1 MVIMSARVSKR
12 KVLTGLIV
20 AVGVVLLLVFLL
32 GKAGETP
39 AAAATEPSATAEIDA
54 GTNDGRIAFLQSF
67 GWEVSETPTETQEV
81 KIPQEFNNVFT
92 RYNQLQQSQNY
103 DLAPYA
109 EKTVKRYV
117 YAVTNYPD
125 GAQDWYATVLVHN
138 GEVIGGDVSST
149 RQGGK
154 MHGFAMPEGT

>member
-12 KVLTGLIV
+12 KVLTGLLV

-39 AAAATEPSATAEIDA
+39 AAAANEPSAQAEIDA
-54 GTNDGRIAFLQSF
+54 GTNEGRIAFLQSF

-109 EKTVKRYV
+109 GKTVKRYV

>member
-54 GTNDGRIAFLQSF
+54 GTNEGRIAFLQSF

-109 EKTVKRYV
+109 GKTVKRYV

>member
-1 MVIMSARVSKR
+1 MVIMSAKVSKR

-20 AVGVVLLLVFLL
+20 AVAVVVLLAVLL
-32 GKAGETP
+32 GKAGEAP
-39 AAAATEPSATAEIDA
+39 AASVQESAAAEIDA
-54 GTNDGRIAFLQSF
+54 GSNEGRVAFLQSF
-67 GWEVSETPTETQEV
+67 GWEVAETPVETQEV
-81 KIPQEFNNVFT
+81 KIPVEFNNVFT

-109 EKTVKRYV
+109 GKTVKRYV

>member
-67 GWEVSETPTETQEV
+67 GWEVSETPTET
-81 KIPQEFNNVFT
+81 
-92 RYNQLQQSQNY
+92 
-103 DLAPYA
+103 
-109 EKTVKRYV
+109 
-117 YAVTNYPD
+117 
-125 GAQDWYATVLVHN
+125 
-138 GEVIGGDVSST
+138 
-149 RQGGK
+149 
-154 MHGFAMPEGT
+154 

>member
-39 AAAATEPSATAEIDA
+39 AAAATEPPAAAEVDA
-54 GTNDGRIAFLQSF
+54 GTNEGRIAFLQSF

-109 EKTVKRYV
+109 GKTVKRYV

>member
-1 MVIMSARVSKR
+1 MVIMSAKVSKR

-20 AVGVVLLLVFLL
+20 AVAVVVLLAVLL
-32 GKAGETP
+32 GKAGEAP
-39 AAAATEPSATAEIDA
+39 AASVQESAAAEIDA
-54 GTNDGRIAFLQSF
+54 GSNEGRVAFLQSF
-67 GWEVSETPTETQEV
+67 GWEVAETPVETQEV
-81 KIPQEFNNVFT
+81 KIPVEFNNVFT

-109 EKTVKRYV
+109 GKTVKRYV

-125 GAQDWYATVLVHN
+125 GAQDWYATVLVQG

>member
-32 GKAGETP
+32 GKAEETP

-109 EKTVKRYV
+109 GKTVKRYV

-154 MHGFAMPEGT
+154 MHGLAMPEGT

>member
-1 MVIMSARVSKR
+1 MK
-12 KVLTGLIV
+12 KGLI
-20 AVGVVLLLVFLL
+20 GLLVLALAMTFGL
-32 GKAGETP
+32 GAMAETTDTDGVELCYEP
-39 AAAATEPSATAEIDA
+39 YEETIQMSKGISRTGTE
-54 GTNDGRIAFLQSF
+54 SF
-67 GWEVSETPTETQEV
+67 PEGDSFT
-81 KIPQEFNNVFT
+81 NNVFT

-109 EKTVKRYV
+109 GKTVKRYV

-125 GAQDWYATVLVHN
+125 GQQDWYATVLVQG

-154 MHGFAMPEGT
+154 MHGFAMPAGA

>member
-54 GTNDGRIAFLQSF
+54 GTNEGRIAFLQSF

-109 EKTVKRYV
+109 GKTVKRYV

-125 GAQDWYATVLVHN
+125 GQQDWYATVLVQG

>member
-109 EKTVKRYV
+109 GKTVKRYV

-125 GAQDWYATVLVHN
+125 GAQDWYATVLDQG

>member
-12 KVLTGLIV
+12 KVLAGLIA

-32 GKAGETP
+32 GKAEETP
-39 AAAATEPSATAEIDA
+39 AAAATEQTATDIDA
-54 GTNDGRIAFLQSF
+54 GTNEGRIAFLKSF
-67 GWEVSETPTETQEV
+67 GWEVSDTPTETQEV
-81 KIPQEFNNVFT
+81 KIPEEFNNVFT

-109 EKTVKRYV
+109 GKTVKRYV

-125 GAQDWYATVLVHN
+125 GQQDWYATVLVHQ